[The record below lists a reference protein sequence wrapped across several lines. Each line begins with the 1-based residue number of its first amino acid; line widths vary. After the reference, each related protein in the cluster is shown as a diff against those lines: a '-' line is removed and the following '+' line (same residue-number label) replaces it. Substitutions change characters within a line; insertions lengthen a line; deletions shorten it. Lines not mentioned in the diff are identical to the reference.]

1 MGEHQQGHFEGEE
14 GDIPE
19 SSSGT
24 SKKRALYICD
34 NFYYSHVQLHLMLAK
49 VLSENYIVDMIVY
62 SKELGIFDWIYQRVQ
77 QQKYSFGIA
86 DFNEMAGSFAVFE
99 LLGIKKTFNVYPFIL
114 PRDLQF
120 FGFNLVQLISE
131 GQTVIPGSNFARPG
145 DWVFKGK
152 QCRFKDERFVANLE
166 QLHHEISSYT
176 NYYSDAVSNALAK
189 TLKIRRNARE
199 EYFLNLFKKISYHFV
214 NQHEYVNFKN
224 YPRDNKIVYIGGIH
238 VEENEYFNPKYNK
251 HDPSLVLVSFGTI
264 FEDGGMTKED
274 VDSMIQLFQVFSD
287 YQFKI
292 KTPYYSPTSFSNIEL
307 TNKFIEQQQIL
318 FDPNTKLFISHC
330 GLNSLTEAIYAGV
343 PLICIPNMGDQFLN
357 SSLVEHLGIGIYV
370 SLVWRDNANE
380 AHRNDNFGNEFRI
393 AVAEMLENKKY
404 QEETFKLRNKI
415 LLSYHNGFEAKNVFL
430 NTIRNVI
437 DGQ

>member
-1 MGEHQQGHFEGEE
+1 
-14 GDIPE
+14 
-19 SSSGT
+19 
-24 SKKRALYICD
+24 
-34 NFYYSHVQLHLMLAK
+34 
-49 VLSENYIVDMIVY
+49 
-62 SKELGIFDWIYQRVQ
+62 
-77 QQKYSFGIA
+77 
-86 DFNEMAGSFAVFE
+86 MAGSFAVFE
-99 LLGIKKTFNVYPFIL
+99 LLGIEKTFNVYPFIL

-131 GQTVIPGSNFARPG
+131 GQTVIPARNFAKPG
-145 DWVFKGK
+145 DWVFEGK

-199 EYFLNLFKKISYHFV
+199 EYFFKLFKKISYHFV

-224 YPRDNKIVYIGGIH
+224 YPKDDNKIAYIGGIH

-274 VDSMIQLFQVFSD
+274 VDFMIELFQVFSD

-292 KTPYYSPTSFSNIEL
+292 RIPHYIPKSFSNIEII
-307 TNKFIEQQQIL
+307 NEFIEQQQIL

-380 AHRNDNFGNEFRI
+380 AHRNDNFENEFRN
-393 AVAEMLENKKY
+393 AVAEMLVKFFACHKKFGQY
-404 QEETFKLRNKI
+404 
-415 LLSYHNGFEAKNVFL
+415 YHIHPYICL
-430 NTIRNVI
+430 NI
-437 DGQ
+437 GYGYK